1 MKANGFLRMDY
12 VSTDL
17 FNVIQ
22 HCYENPYTTHLLSL
36 NSCII

>member
-1 MKANGFLRMDY
+1 MDLRMDY

-22 HCYENPYTTHLLSL
+22 HCYENPYTTHLH
-36 NSCII
+36 